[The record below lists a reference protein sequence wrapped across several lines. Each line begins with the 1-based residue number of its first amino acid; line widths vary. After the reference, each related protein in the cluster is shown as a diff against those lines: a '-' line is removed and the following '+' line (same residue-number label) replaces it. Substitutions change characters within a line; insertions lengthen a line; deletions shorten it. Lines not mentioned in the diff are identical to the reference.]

1 MFYKTCRGEHYTQI
15 KYSRMWRKGLIFVV
29 GWSLVAPGARA
40 DIASADFVR
49 QNIEDSR
56 IQADWN
62 QADSSLPDYIKNKPD
77 VPSPD
82 AVEYIANKVS
92 EVNTSAT
99 DTQYPSARA
108 VQNAL
113 DTKAN
118 ADDVRFNT
126 IATVQPSGTPPAG
139 QVFIWFN

>member
-1 MFYKTCRGEHYTQI
+1 M
-15 KYSRMWRKGLIFVV
+15 
-29 GWSLVAPGARA
+29 APGARA

-56 IQADWN
+56 VQADWN

-92 EVNTSAT
+92 AVNTSAT

-126 IATVQPSGTPPAG
+126 IATAQPSGTPPAG